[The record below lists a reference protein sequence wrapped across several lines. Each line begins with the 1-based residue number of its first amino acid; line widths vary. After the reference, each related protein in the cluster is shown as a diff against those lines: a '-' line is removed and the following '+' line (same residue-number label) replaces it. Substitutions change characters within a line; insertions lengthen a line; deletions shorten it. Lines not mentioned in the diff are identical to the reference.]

1 MKKLIFVLQKV
12 INNEINL
19 NSNIFVEIKPMK
31 SKILI
36 LSLAFSSF
44 SFAQM
49 DTIYSNNEKLAI
61 NVKEIT
67 EDAVKFT
74 YPNEDFINTFYKN
87 TINKIVFKSGRVQ
100 TFNESSSFNKLT
112 SIRDYDKV
120 TISNVESE
128 VKGLFK
134 IADVGAKAKGGST
147 FSSMEKVRNRA
158 YNKIKMQSA
167 MMGANVVYLAHQ
179 NTEGNKM
186 GGYWQ
191 AGSTTETILTGV
203 AYSNILL
210 DLNDFKTKLISK
222 NSFNVL
228 KEYRLGTSN
237 MEYTETTS
245 NKSIVIKEILKEN
258 NGVFIIADV
267 DKKEIKF
274 RLSYYNES
282 NFSLYYKDKSDAN
295 YLYEIQF

>member
-1 MKKLIFVLQKV
+1 MNKTL
-12 INNEINL
+12 
-19 NSNIFVEIKPMK
+19 
-31 SKILI
+31 LI
-36 LSLAFSSF
+36 LPTLLLSSL

-49 DTIYSNNEKLAI
+49 DTIYSNNEKLVV

-74 YPNEDFINTFYKN
+74 YPNEDIINTSYKN
-87 TINKIVFKSGRVQ
+87 TINKIVFRSGRTQ

-112 SIRDYDKV
+112 SIQDFEKV

-158 YNKIKMQSA
+158 YNKIKIQSA

-203 AYSNILL
+203 AYSNSVL
-210 DLNDFKTKLISK
+210 DFNAFKSKISDK
-222 NSFNVL
+222 TTFNIV
-228 KEYRLGTSN
+228 KEYRLGTSS
-237 MEYTETTS
+237 MEYTET
-245 NKSIVIKEILKEN
+245 NIKKSLIIKDVLKEN
-258 NGVFIIADV
+258 NGVFVLADF

-274 RLSYYNES
+274 RLSYLNDS

-295 YLYEIQF
+295 YLYEIEL

>member
-1 MKKLIFVLQKV
+1 MK
-12 INNEINL
+12 N
-19 NSNIFVEIKPMK
+19 
-31 SKILI
+31 KILI

-295 YLYEIQF
+295 YLYEIEL